1 MKAKLVVLT
10 LLLCLLAPISLT
22 ISAANADVKRNAPID
37 ELDTLSDEAL
47 QLVKSERYEDAKKIL
62 DYFSNQFSVVS
73 IKQKTFTMDELR
85 IVTGAHDEAVEAISN
100 ASLNSNER
108 VNTVTKFRLAVDAIS
123 SGKQPLWTQMEEPVM
138 ATYGEMEQ
146 ALAAGN
152 KRVYEEK
159 MDSFLSLYQIIYPSL
174 KLDVGTEQ
182 FQKLNALV
190 EFIGT
195 YRLQVFSNGGQ
206 QEEIATLQSELEDVF
221 NQVYEDEADP
231 SLWWVII
238 STGSI
243 IILTLSYVAVRKY
256 IGEKGE
262 QKRKRKSSHKL

>member
-22 ISAANADVKRNAPID
+22 ISANADVKRNAPID

-62 DYFSNQFSVVS
+62 DYFSNQFSTVS

-100 ASLNSNER
+100 TSLNSNER
-108 VNTVTKFRLAVDAIS
+108 VNTVTKFRLAVDAVS

-138 ATYGEMEQ
+138 TTYTEMKEALQ
-146 ALAAGN
+146 AGD
-152 KRVYEEK
+152 KRAYEEK

-174 KLDVGTEQ
+174 KLDVGTQQ
-182 FQKLNALV
+182 FQKLNTLV

-206 QEEIATLQSELEDVF
+206 QEELTTLQSELEDVF

-256 IGEKGE
+256 VGEKGE